1 MGEQIMS
8 TLVRK
13 RLGDAARALWVT
25 DPSQYV
31 GGLLE
36 RTFWLPAGDP
46 KYADNALSPGAVPC
60 EPRFS
65 EETPRVL
72 QFTIEPLAPGTS
84 PVSRRGAATRGRRR
98 PVNPHFGRGPPA
110 LVCNPTRERP
120 RVASP

>member
-1 MGEQIMS
+1 MGEKIMS
-8 TLVRK
+8 ELVRE
-13 RLGDAARALWVT
+13 RLAHAARALRVT

-84 PVSRRGAATRGRRR
+84 PRSDTARTSGDSSPATA
-98 PVNPHFGRGPPA
+98 P
-110 LVCNPTRERP
+110 
-120 RVASP
+120 SS